1 MLNVKLRLFVL
12 IAKQPAF
19 HQLRSVEQ
27 LGYITAL
34 LQRNDCG
41 IRGLQFII
49 QSAMKGPGHIDL
61 RVEEFLEF

>member
-1 MLNVKLRLFVL
+1 MLNVKLHLFAL

-34 LQRNDCG
+34 LQRHETNSNDLSLNFMPHVV
-41 IRGLQFII
+41 IF
-49 QSAMKGPGHIDL
+49 
-61 RVEEFLEF
+61 FLNYLPILF